1 MEIHYRVGEIESCSE
16 IRKRTKLYEYS
27 TNQAPSEELAVIKKS
42 KTYGTPV
49 VNKGESFIY
58 TDGKWTDWSEFELPL
73 PEDFPE

>member
-1 MEIHYRVGEIESCSE
+1 M
-16 IRKRTKLYEYS
+16 KL
-27 TNQAPSEELAVIKKS
+27 